1 MSNAFIFTIFNQ
13 IKPNLLIE
21 SFFSLKLVLL
31 VCYSQSP
38 ANIYLFKGNKRNT
51 GNRCE
56 ICSKLTIKTPVTVS
70 VEHISHLFIV
80 FLLLALDK

>member
-21 SFFSLKLVLL
+21 SFFNLKLVLL
-31 VCYSQSP
+31 VCHSQSP
-38 ANIYLFKGNKRNT
+38 ANIYLFKGNERNT